1 MIDIIVGLVIMV
13 ILLMASG
20 YVWKAKKNGVK
31 CIGCDSGSSC
41 GGSCPSSC
49 PSSCEESCQ
58 DKN

>member
-49 PSSCEESCQ
+49 EESCQ